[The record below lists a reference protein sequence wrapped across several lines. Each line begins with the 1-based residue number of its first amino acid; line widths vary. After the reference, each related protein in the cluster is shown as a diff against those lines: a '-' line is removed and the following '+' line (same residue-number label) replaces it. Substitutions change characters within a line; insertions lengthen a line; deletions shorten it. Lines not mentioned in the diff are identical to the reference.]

1 MAENTSTQT
10 PSLSQAFATARFVD
24 ALYPLQA
31 FKEMLLD
38 MAEPDTARLT
48 AGDVGVVLEAL
59 LLAAPLR
66 FKELIAG
73 KPTATPCDV
82 EEVAHA

>member
-10 PSLSQAFATARFVD
+10 PSLSQAFVTARFED

-38 MAEPDTARLT
+38 MARPDTARLT
-48 AGDVGVVLEAL
+48 AEEVGVVLEAL

-66 FKELIAG
+66 FKELIVG
-73 KPTATPCDV
+73 KSTVMPCDV
-82 EEVAHA
+82 EGVRHV